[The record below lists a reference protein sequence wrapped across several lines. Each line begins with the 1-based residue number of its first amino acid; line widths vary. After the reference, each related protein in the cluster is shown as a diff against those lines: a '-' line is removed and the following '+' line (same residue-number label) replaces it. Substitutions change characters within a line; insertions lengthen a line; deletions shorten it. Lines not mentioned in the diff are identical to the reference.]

1 MSCPIKEN
9 LTPENYQEIKN
20 KLEKENLESFPSV
33 FQQARNLAKQAWLS
47 GVDVA
52 KGKPLLST
60 AEKANERI
68 KICNGCEFFK
78 EDRCLKCGCFMN
90 AKIHLESSRC
100 PINKWGPELQ
110 AMNSAEQV
118 NAAMTRAAQPAQNV
132 KQTETELRLK
142 EIKQKETN
150 LINLLEQSEKIPVEV
165 ESTIKNI
172 VERMGKMSD
181 SSSFEARFLY
191 EGNDYMIKKIAPD
204 HGSYLEQYAPIV
216 ISADKNDVSTFSD
229 LVKKHS
235 NISESKTF
243 DFDNEQYFVD
253 IISNKNEPIV
263 YKIDKQIMQRAFSKV
278 NILDK
283 K

>member
-1 MSCPIKEN
+1 MNSPANQN
-9 LTPENYQEIKN
+9 LTPEKYQEIKN
-20 KLEKENLESFPSV
+20 KLENENLESFPSV

-78 EDRCLKCGCFMN
+78 EDRCVKCGCFMN

-110 AMNSAEQV
+110 VMNSIEQV
-118 NAAMTRAAQPAQNV
+118 NSAMTRVEQPAKNIKQN
-132 KQTETELRLK
+132 ELPRK
-142 EIKQKETN
+142 EINVTN
-150 LINLLEQSEKIPVEV
+150 IPEQSEEIWVA
-165 ESTIKNI
+165 STINNI
-172 VERMGKMSD
+172 VARMSKMVD
-181 SSSFEARFLY
+181 SPEFETRFQY
-191 EGNDYMIKKIAPD
+191 KGNDYMIKKIAP
-204 HGSYLEQYAPIV
+204 PIPVV
-216 ISADKNDVSTFSD
+216 IEVGVDNDSNFED

-235 NISESKTF
+235 NISEPRTF
-243 DFDNEQYFVD
+243 DYNNEQYFVD
-253 IISNKNEPIV
+253 TDSNKNEPPRV
-263 YKIDKQIMQRAFSKV
+263 FKINKDMMQHAFSPI